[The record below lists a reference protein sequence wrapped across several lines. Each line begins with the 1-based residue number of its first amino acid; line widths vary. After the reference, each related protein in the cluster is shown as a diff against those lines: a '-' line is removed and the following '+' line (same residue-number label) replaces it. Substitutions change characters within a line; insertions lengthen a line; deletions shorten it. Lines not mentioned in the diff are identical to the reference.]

1 MADSIFSI
9 AKDFSPFAGPRYI
22 RQGSHSG
29 EALRQKLLRFLKSHP
44 GTVTIVL
51 DGTKGMGSSFLDE
64 AFGGLIRNEGW
75 AKQEIEQRLKFQSRL
90 DPSYISTI
98 RDSIERA
105 ASTYSH

>member
-1 MADSIFSI
+1 MAETVFSI
-9 AKDFSPFAGPRYI
+9 AKDFSPFAGPRFK
-22 RQGSHSG
+22 RQGTHSG
-29 EALRQKLLRFLKSHP
+29 EALRSKLVRFLESHP

-75 AKQEIEQRLKFQSRL
+75 ARREIEQRLKFQSKL
-90 DPSYISTI
+90 DPSYIATI

-105 ASTYSH
+105 SANNH